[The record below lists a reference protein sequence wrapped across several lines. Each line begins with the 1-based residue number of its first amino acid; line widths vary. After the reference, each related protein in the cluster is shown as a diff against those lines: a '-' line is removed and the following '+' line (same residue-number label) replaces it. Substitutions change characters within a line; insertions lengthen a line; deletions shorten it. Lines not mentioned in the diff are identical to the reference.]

1 MPSPP
6 PQSARTPRRGGFTL
20 IEVVLV
26 VMVLG
31 VMAGVAVPRY
41 QAALDGMELE
51 CAAKR
56 LASDL
61 RLARQTAIQTATTR
75 GLEFSPADDFYQTL
89 TTGGGPI
96 DDPDHPGSPLEVRF
110 DHAGSRVLID
120 STEFTDDEIRFDFRG
135 DPTEEGGLVLST
147 RRSSVTVAVSGAGA
161 VSITP

>member
-1 MPSPP
+1 M
-6 PQSARTPRRGGFTL
+6 PRRVGFTL

-26 VMVLG
+26 VMV
-31 VMAGVAVPRY
+31 AGVAVPRY

-61 RLARQTAIQTATTR
+61 RFARQTAIETATTR
-75 GLEFSPADDFYQTL
+75 GFEFLPSTEVYQTL

-96 DDPDHPGSPLEVRF
+96 DDPDHPGTPLEVRF
-110 DHAGSRVLID
+110 DYAGSRVSIV
-120 STEFTDDEIRFDFRG
+120 STDFTDDTVSFGFRG
-135 DPTEEGGLVLST
+135 DPSESGTITLSN
-147 RRSSVTVAVSGAGA
+147 RRSSRLVTVNGTGE